1 MARAVKFLAVVFVAL
16 AAGLLPALPAG
27 ADDRSLRQA
36 GTSRDAHFKRLGDET
51 RRTYRAWQRSG
62 HPRRLARKLL
72 RLNRRTRRE
81 IVVVRRAIQGERPS
95 SDGGATYKRLMF
107 RSLRA
112 FDTALVWDGRGVRAQ
127 MLGRRATARRTW
139 RRAGRHFD
147 RSVRLTRRAVRAIKG

>member
-1 MARAVKFLAVVFVAL
+1 MARAVKRLAVVFVAL

-36 GTSRDAHFKRLGDET
+36 GTSRDATFKRLGEVT
-51 RRTYRAWQRSG
+51 RRTYRAWERSG

-81 IVVVRRAIQGERPS
+81 IVVVRRALQG
-95 SDGGATYKRLMF
+95 F

-112 FDTALVWDGRGVRAQ
+112 FDTALVWDGRGVRAH
-127 MLGRRATARRTW
+127 MRGRRAAARRNW

-147 RSVRLTRRAVRAIKG
+147 RSVQLTRRAVRAIKG

>member
-1 MARAVKFLAVVFVAL
+1 VKLVAVVVVAL
-16 AAGLLPALPAG
+16 AAGLLPAMPAG

-36 GTSRDAHFKRLGDET
+36 GTSRDAEFKRLGDAT
-51 RRTYRAWQRSG
+51 RSTYRAWERSG

-81 IVVVRRAIQGERPS
+81 IVVVRGALRGEKPS

-112 FDTALVWDGRGVRAQ
+112 FDSALIWDGRGVRAQ
-127 MLGRRATARRTW
+127 MRGRPGAARRNW